1 MTEEIDAILFDAGGT
16 LIEFRPPRAELF
28 SEVLRANGHEADA
41 HTVNAAMVKADGFFD
56 REFALLDGKD
66 EAWFWKK
73 YDAFVA
79 EEVGFRG
86 DLSKLEKDL
95 SARFDEVVPE
105 TKSWVAYP
113 DAKPALEG
121 LRRRDF
127 RLGLVS
133 NATDLARRVMDNLDL
148 SKYFEFMVLS
158 DEVGSRKPS
167 PEIFRIALK
176 AAGTRPNRALHIGD
190 KYSVD
195 VLGATKAGMH
205 AVLLDRENVYPRA
218 DCIKARDLGFFRRF
232 Y

>member
-28 SEVLRANGHEADA
+28 SEVLRANGHEVDVP
-41 HTVNAAMVKADGFFD
+41 TVNDAMVKADGLFD

-73 YDAFVA
+73 YDAFIA
-79 EEVGFRG
+79 EEVGFKG

-95 SARFDEVVPE
+95 SARFDKVVPE
-105 TKSWVAYP
+105 ANSWVAYP

-121 LRRRDF
+121 LKRRDF

-133 NATDLARRVMDNLDL
+133 NATDLARKVMDNLDL
-148 SKYFEFMVLS
+148 SRYFEFMVLS
-158 DEVGSRKPS
+158 DEVGARKPS

-176 AAGTRPNRALHIGD
+176 AAGTRPNRALYVGD
-190 KYSVD
+190 KFAVD
-195 VLGATKAGMH
+195 IVGATKAGMH
-205 AVLLDRENVYPRA
+205 AVLVDRDDVYPRA
-218 DCIKARDLGFFRRF
+218 DCIRARDLSFFRRF